1 MGIFL
6 TYYFEILFLTVAPIL
21 AFGTAIYFCNRA
33 FCSLVGDGE
42 RARPLLL
49 AAHILTTPLR
59 EFAHLAA
66 CMLFFHSV
74 SDYRLLSLYDPDGE
88 LGFVE
93 HSYNKKNPV
102 ALLGNFFFAVMPV
115 IVGLFA
121 VLVTVLVCFSGAFG
135 TLVEETSLLEE
146 AGGDVLSYFSLAF
159 GFLPTLFAATGT
171 GTVLKI
177 VGCLLLLLLSI
188 GVFVSLDDLQN
199 AFSGAIVFGVAV
211 FLFAG
216 VTALFDDRLRRLILY
231 GLRGFATSVTALLLV
246 ALVFSLA
253 MVLVGFAYF
262 LFRSF
267 LAPASYAVVP
277 YGQRERDED
286 DL

>member
-1 MGIFL
+1 MTFLEYYLQIIIFTAALPLGFGIA
-6 TYYFEILFLTVAPIL
+6 V
-21 AFGTAIYFCNRA
+21 YFCNRA
-33 FCSLVGDGE
+33 FCSLVGNGV

-66 CMLFFHSV
+66 CMLFFHRV
-74 SDYRLLSLYDPDGE
+74 TDYRLLSLHDPDGE